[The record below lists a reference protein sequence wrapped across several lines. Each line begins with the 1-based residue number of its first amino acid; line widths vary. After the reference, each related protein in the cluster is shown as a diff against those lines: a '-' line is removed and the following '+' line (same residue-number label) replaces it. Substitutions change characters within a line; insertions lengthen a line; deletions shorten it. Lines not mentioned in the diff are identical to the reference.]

1 MDRKT
6 QINNMQKLTNIKE
19 TEIPN
24 FDAPLYETPESAGE
38 GSSFETPEQKSLKN
52 IAIALRGIEAQ
63 LNMLNKHLR
72 WK

>member
-1 MDRKT
+1 MITTKNTGD
-6 QINNMQKLTNIKE
+6 IVGGAGA
-19 TEIPN
+19 EIPN

>member
-24 FDAPLYETPESAGE
+24 FDAPLYETPESE
-38 GSSFETPEQKSLKN
+38 KDSSFETPEQKSLKN

-63 LNMLNKHLR
+63 LAQLNKSLR
-72 WK
+72 KK

>member
-1 MDRKT
+1 MIT
-6 QINNMQKLTNIKE
+6 IKGTGDVVGGAG

-24 FDAPLYETPESAGE
+24 FDAPLYETPENVGA

-63 LNMLNKHLR
+63 LVQLNKSLR
-72 WK
+72 KK

>member
-6 QINNMQKLTNIKE
+6 QVNNMQKLTNLNISE
-19 TEIPN
+19 VPN
-24 FDAPLYETPESAGE
+24 FDAPLYETPESAGA

-63 LNMLNKHLR
+63 LVQLNKNLR
-72 WK
+72 KK

>member
-6 QINNMQKLTNIKE
+6 LINNMQKLTNIKE
-19 TEIPN
+19 AEIPN
-24 FDAPLYETPESAGE
+24 FDAPLYETPESAGA

-63 LNMLNKHLR
+63 LEQLNKSLR
-72 WK
+72 KK

>member
-6 QINNMQKLTNIKE
+6 QVNNMQKLTNLKISE
-19 TEIPN
+19 VPN
-24 FDAPLYETPESAGE
+24 FDAPLYETPESAK

-63 LNMLNKHLR
+63 LEQLNKNLR
-72 WK
+72 KK